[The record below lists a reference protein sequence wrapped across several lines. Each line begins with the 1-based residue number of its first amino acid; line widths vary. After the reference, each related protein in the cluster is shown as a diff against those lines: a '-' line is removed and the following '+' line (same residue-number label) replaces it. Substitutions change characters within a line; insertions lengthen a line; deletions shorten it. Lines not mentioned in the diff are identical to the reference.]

1 MKYLYTLLITLTSC
15 HLGAME
21 LPNTDTQWADTPAK
35 DAMARFS
42 QEKLVLFGD
51 KEYSA
56 TPIQHAYLELLRETS
71 GKDSQIYWKNLGV
84 LGMWE
89 NANSSDTRTKLVE
102 LMHYMTKNYDL
113 QVLLGFGSDSNLL
126 LYGKNYQQ
134 TWPIVDA
141 NMLSTMESMGV
152 DVSGF
157 ISKPAINDIDNSQLI
172 HCAAPAPQEQ
182 TLSKMIWADL
192 SQAWKKVTTQ
202 AVSYATPRNAA
213 LAVVGMGTA
222 FYVGPK
228 IKAYIEKFKKMRE
241 ETDAIKTVLYY
252 STLHLNLHR
261 DGATIENGRRAMEAV
276 LPALGILGIRE

>member
-71 GKDSQIYWKNLGV
+71 GKDSHFMWNDEGKNHAGIC
-84 LGMWE
+84 
-89 NANSSDTRTKLVE
+89 RFK
-102 LMHYMTKNYDL
+102 LMHYMTQHYDL

-126 LYGKNYQQ
+126 LYGKNYEQ

-141 NMLSTMESMGV
+141 NMLRTMESMGV

-157 ISKPAINDIDNSQLI
+157 IPKPEITESTSTQPTNCLTSA
-172 HCAAPAPQEQ
+172 HQEES
-182 TLSKMIWADL
+182 LSKMIWADL

-252 STLHLNLHR
+252 STLNLNLHR
-261 DGATIENGRRAMEAV
+261 DGATIENGRRVMEAV
-276 LPALGILGIRE
+276 RPALAILGIRE